1 MVLHWAPLSRDK
13 NKTEKKEIKVTGK
26 EVLSTLVVINLDI
39 TIQKDGNE
47 YDFTLNVSYEDVSN
61 FGYTNITWDVT
72 NGYESILEDDEIN
85 DQLDD
90 FVQEYILENIGKI

>member
-1 MVLHWAPLSRDK
+1 M
-13 NKTEKKEIKVTGK
+13 EIKVTGK

-47 YDFTLNVSYEDVSN
+47 YDLTLNVSYDEACAM
-61 FGYTNITWDVT
+61 GYTDITWDVT
-72 NGYESILEDDEIN
+72 NGDESILEQDDMK

-90 FVQEYILENIGKI
+90 FVQEYILENIGKL